1 MDEFESSRRLHP
13 TSHRRPVP
21 HSAIRVVGITGGSG
35 PSGAPP
41 EVLPGGHRLC
51 ISCDDCAM
59 QATTA
64 CDDCVVSFVLRADA
78 ESNTGADAGPGMGEG
93 ELVLDAD
100 EVRAVGLLAKAGLV
114 PELRY
119 RLAG

>member
-1 MDEFESSRRLHP
+1 MIGAMDDFESSRRLHP
-13 TSHRRPVP
+13 TSRRRPAPPTGV
-21 HSAIRVVGITGGSG
+21 RVVGVAG
-35 PSGAPP
+35 PTDAGPQVP
-41 EVLPGGHRLC
+41 PGGRRLC

-59 QATTA
+59 QATVA
-64 CDDCVVSFVLRADA
+64 CGDCVVSFVLRDDPQVD
-78 ESNTGADAGPGMGEG
+78 TGEG

-100 EVRAVGLLAKAGLV
+100 EVRVVGLLAKAGLV